1 MTDLVF
7 KLARTGAITG
17 HVFDEDGEPIS
28 GAQIRVLQPFRGNGI
43 LYDVANRNGPL
54 STNDLG
60 EYRAFDLYPGRYYV
74 SLTLRSESP
83 FAGPAPSVHCSS
95 VTFRLYG

>member
-7 KLARTGAITG
+7 RLARTGAITG